1 MALGLSNI
9 LQMLSAGGQAT
20 QGQALPGIEK
30 LISGNTFQS
39 ALPERETAVVP
50 EIAPPPAQMMQQ
62 PEASRPRRSL
72 VDIIGRIADGIAVV
86 GGAPAQYQPTL
97 DAMQGREQAQEDRMR
112 QIDLDALRKQQL
124 EQQVKAGATDLQ
136 GDERARLGQ
145 ALGAVAGNPDAAALW
160 PQIAE
165 QAGLSPERAA
175 QVGEILTK
183 NPQAAGVFAQSLGW
197 APEKQGSQAKE
208 LQIYGLLRQENPE
221 AANAYLQSLS
231 NPDSMTPYQS
241 AMLAK
246 AMQQF
251 EFDQF
256 KYANPQPTEAMRN
269 AAAGITTGKDAS
281 AGGGSDDVNAILTD
295 FNIKLSGKDDPVA
308 DLIRGSTS
316 GYVENIASMIPGALG
331 QSTPG
336 QENIGR
342 LETIDNALVL
352 ALAGGKL
359 GAGVSNA
366 DRDFFKEMSGKISD
380 PNIPSNRRVA
390 AWEQIK
396 ARLRG
401 IQRRAAQPAARPA
414 ARPAAAKPRYQPS
427 PNRKPVP
434 TAGNAAAIAEARRR
448 GLIK

>member
-50 EIAPPPAQMMQQ
+50 EIAPPPAQMVQQ
-62 PEASRPRRSL
+62 PDAASGRPRRSL

-183 NPQAAGVFAQSLGW
+183 NPQAAGVFARSLGW
-197 APEKQGSQAKE
+197 APEKQGSQSKE
-208 LQIYGLLRQENPE
+208 VQTYGLLLKEGGPE
-221 AANAYLQSLS
+221 LANAYLQSLS
-231 NPDSMTPYQS
+231 NPDSMTPYQKATLDL
-241 AMLAK
+241 AMGK
-246 AMQQF
+246 
-251 EFDQF
+251 FDFDKF
-256 KYANPQPTEAMRN
+256 KYANPQPTEAMLN

-401 IQRRAAQPAARPA
+401 IQNRAAKPT

-434 TAGNAAAIAEARRR
+434 TAGKIAEARRR